1 MARPRS
7 SDCEE
12 AAESSCGI
20 SHILERR
27 IDIWTLHPR
36 LGTCSSRGTGKT
48 LPLWLPRHEFP
59 RVRYPQRDT
68 RQYPMSSR
76 RGTPIPPRAGML
88 NREVQMVTDSGVSRR
103 SLFRAAGVGA
113 AVAGGGA
120 FLEACSS
127 GIPGAS
133 SSATTSTS
141 ASAGAS
147 TSASSTAAA
156 ASGEITIGWIHPV
169 TGDLAGFGYPDN
181 FVLSTIMK
189 TPQYQNGIKVGG
201 TTYKVNVKS
210 YDTQSSVTR
219 AGTLAK
225 QAIQQDNV
233 DLLLAS
239 STPETVNAV
248 ASQAET
254 LGTPLICANI
264 PWESWYINLGGN
276 PQKPTLKPKWT
287 IMYFLGAEHLAL
299 AFKPMWDRIGA
310 KYGNNHQVAAA
321 FPNDSDGNAFRAVF
335 PAVLT
340 PMGYKLDI
348 SSAYPD
354 GLTNYTSMITQFKNK
369 GDDFFTN
376 VPLPPDFATMWTQAL
391 QQGFKPK
398 LATVAK
404 VLLFPT
410 DAYAMGNKVYNIAT
424 DAWWVPSLPWH
435 SSLTGQSCPEL
446 ADLFTSDGLGQP
458 NQNISNYT
466 LFEIAHQALTSV
478 NDPHNHEELSNA
490 LFQVKLDEAV
500 AGPIDYTS
508 SKNPAPGVAITPP
521 VGIQWQKGTKYPL
534 EAVVVDNTLQP
545 NAKITGGLLPP
556 FS

>member
-1 MARPRS
+1 MTDQTAQPDS
-7 SDCEE
+7 
-12 AAESSCGI
+12 
-20 SHILERR
+20 
-27 IDIWTLHPR
+27 
-36 LGTCSSRGTGKT
+36 
-48 LPLWLPRHEFP
+48 
-59 RVRYPQRDT
+59 
-68 RQYPMSSR
+68 
-76 RGTPIPPRAGML
+76 
-88 NREVQMVTDSGVSRR
+88 TDSTSAGRGVSRR
-103 SLFRAAGVGA
+103 SVFRAAGVGA
-113 AVAGGGA
+113 AVVGGGA
-120 FLEACSS
+120 LLEACSS
-127 GIPGAS
+127 GIQGAS
-133 SSATTSTS
+133 SSSSTS
-141 ASAGAS
+141 PSSSSSSSSTTGAS
-147 TSASSTAAA
+147 

-169 TGDLAGFGYPDN
+169 TGQLAGFGYPDN
-181 FVLSTIMK
+181 WVTQTVMASSQFK
-189 TPQYQNGIKVGG
+189 NGIKVGG
-201 TTYKVNVKS
+201 TTYKVNLKS

-225 QAIQQDNV
+225 QAIQQDNC

-248 ASQAET
+248 ASQAEA
-254 LGTPLICANI
+254 LGTPLICSNV

-276 PQKPTLKPKWT
+276 PQKPTLKPKHT
-287 IMYFLGAEHLAL
+287 VMYFLGAEHLAL
-299 AFKPMWDRIGA
+299 AFKPMWDKIGA
-310 KYGNNHQVAAA
+310 KYGNDRKVAAA

-335 PAVLT
+335 PAVLKDS
-340 PMGYKLDI
+340 GYTLDI

-354 GLTNYTSMITQFKNK
+354 GLTNYTSMITQFKNH

-424 DAWWVPSLPWH
+424 DAWWVPTLPWH
-435 SSLTGQSCPEL
+435 SSLTGETCPQL
-446 ADLFTSDGLGQP
+446 ATAYTAAGLGQP
-458 NQNISNYT
+458 NANISNYT
-466 LFEIAHQALTSV
+466 LFEIAYAALTAV
-478 NDPHNHEELSNA
+478 NNPHDKQELSDA

-545 NAKITGGLLPP
+545 NAKITGDLLPT